1 MKLKL
6 TCSSWSNV
14 TYKRE
19 EEVEIDVTPEEWADM
34 SDGEKAAWI
43 DGDLIEWVQEDL
55 SFDAEIVPEDREKID
70 KILRERGE
78 IE

>member
-6 TCSSWSNV
+6 TCSSWSNI

-19 EEVEIDVTPEEWADM
+19 EEREIDVTPEEWADM
-34 SDGEKAAWI
+34 SEGERIAWL

-55 SFDAEIVPEDREKID
+55 CFGAELSPEDQAKVD
-70 KILRERGE
+70 A
-78 IE
+78 IEGKEGA

>member
-1 MKLKL
+1 MKIKL
-6 TCSSWSNV
+6 TCSSWGNI

-34 SDGEKAAWI
+34 SEGERIAWL
-43 DGDLIEWVQEDL
+43 DGDLIEWVQKDL
-55 SFDAEIVPEDREKID
+55 CFGAEVVPEDQEKVD
-70 KILRERGE
+70 NILRERGE